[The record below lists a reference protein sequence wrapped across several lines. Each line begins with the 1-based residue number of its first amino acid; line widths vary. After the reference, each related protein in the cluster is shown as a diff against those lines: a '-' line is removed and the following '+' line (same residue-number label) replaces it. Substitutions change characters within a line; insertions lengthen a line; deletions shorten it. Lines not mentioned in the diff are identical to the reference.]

1 MKRVRSILILIL
13 MLFVCM
19 SMAGTGP
26 DAGADPECFLCGM
39 NEGSLMS
46 LYRGRNSLGILC
58 TDRFSVLDIYA
69 GEGNAEEGGARAG
82 ESGMRMVFRGESR
95 GTVTVAE
102 SDENGKCEVFIEL
115 GEKDKLNLND
125 LQGKLCE
132 ACTEKFERMQQE
144 NGEGLADVFL
154 VDLANAEVYPLGKS
168 RSFFV
173 GDYFVIVAAEEE
185 KIAVTVVH
193 AM

>member
-1 MKRVRSILILIL
+1 MKRARSILILIL
-13 MLFVCM
+13 MLFACT
-19 SMAGTGP
+19 SMAGTGT

-39 NEGSLMS
+39 NEESLMS

-69 GEGNAEEGGARAG
+69 GEGSAEEGSAHAG
-82 ESGMRMVFRGESR
+82 GSGMRMVFRGESR
-95 GTVTVAE
+95 GTVTVAG
-102 SDENGKCEVFIEL
+102 SDENGKREVLIEL

-125 LQGKLCE
+125 LRGKLCE
-132 ACTEKFERMQQE
+132 ACMKKFERMQQE
-144 NGEGLADVFL
+144 NGKGLADVFL
-154 VDLANAEVYPLGKS
+154 VDLTNAEVYPLGKG

-173 GDYFVIVAAEEE
+173 GDYFVIVEAEEE